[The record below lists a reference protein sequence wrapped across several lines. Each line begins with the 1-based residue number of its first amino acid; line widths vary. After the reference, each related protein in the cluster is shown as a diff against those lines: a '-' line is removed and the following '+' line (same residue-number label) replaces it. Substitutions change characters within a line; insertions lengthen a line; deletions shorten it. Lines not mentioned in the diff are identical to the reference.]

1 MKKSAELVKKNDVA
15 PDSAAPLERP
25 VVPYYPSSRYD
36 SYPEEANSGYNRLH
50 EYWRSVRKHIW
61 LVIMILVLVTS
72 LTAVY
77 MSRQPDVYESLSRV
91 QVDLETANNPAIGAL
106 KGNSIYLNTPLQ
118 DPTYFNTQITILTSS
133 GLLGR
138 VAKTLDLEHNQAFL
152 HPQAAQ
158 SGSLW
163 ESLKGVIGSKKN
175 ETTPKEPEENKLRP
189 GSALSRDDAVEANH
203 YQPYIEMLQ
212 SQISVKQLTD
222 TRIIEIR
229 FRHQDPEVAEKVNN
243 MVAET
248 FVQSNLER
256 KTETSNT
263 AGDFLQKRIADLQSE
278 IRHGEEQLINYAKS
292 HQILSLDASQNTVV
306 DRLAGLNKQLLEA
319 ENDRKTAET
328 GYRAALAP
336 GALEAQA
343 EAANNALVNNSGAT
357 TETKL
362 TELKQRRA
370 QLLLEYTEKYPEV
383 RDINQ
388 QIALLE
394 KQTEQSRAHNQS
406 VVKTNLETRYRQAL
420 QKEQALRQAFEKQR
434 GETLTQNEAA
444 VNYRI
449 IQQEIETNKTLLD
462 GLLQRAKEN
471 DVILAGTPN
480 NIHVV
485 DHASRPKSPVG
496 PKRRQA
502 IALAAM
508 FSLILGI
515 ALSRY
520 LDYLDDSVHTSDD
533 VENFLRLP
541 ALAVIPSLGNST
553 RRRLLSAIPGGQ
565 KSNGNH
571 VGLELLLNASQ
582 RSPLAE
588 AYRQLRTSVLLS
600 SAGGAPRILL
610 VTSSQP
616 GEGKTTTVVNTAMIF
631 AQTGAKV
638 IVIDADMRR
647 PRLHSIFNM
656 DNKTGL
662 SGLLA
667 SEMSEA
673 EMLALVQHHEESGL
687 YVLPSGRIPP
697 NPAELLGSDQ
707 IRRLMTVLEGNFKH
721 IVIDSP
727 PVASFTDGVLLSA
740 VADGVLLVVHGG
752 TASRHIVRRS
762 KQLLA
767 DVGAKIFGVVLNNV
781 TVSRHDYYYN
791 RSYEKYY
798 YSKAEVETDQRSEV
812 RDQRSEIRGQRSEDR
827 RSEIRDQRSEVRDQ
841 KAENSVR
848 P

>member
-1 MKKSAELVKKNDVA
+1 MQEPAELVKKRDA
-15 PDSAAPLERP
+15 SHDAGGHLERP
-25 VVPYYPSSRYD
+25 VQYYPSSRYD
-36 SYPEEANSGYNRLH
+36 AYPGEASSGYNRLY

-61 LVIMILVLVTS
+61 LILGIIVLVVA
-72 LTAVY
+72 LTAIY
-77 MSRQPDVYESLSRV
+77 MSRQPDIYESVSRV

-118 DPTYFNTQITILTSS
+118 DPTYFNTQITILTSA

-152 HPQAAQ
+152 HPQAKQ
-158 SGSLW
+158 SRSVW
-163 ESLKGVIGSKKN
+163 ESVKGLVGARQRRPP
-175 ETTPKEPEENKLRP
+175 PKEELNKLRP
-189 GSALSRDDAVEANH
+189 GSALPTGDVSETNH
-203 YQPYIEMLQ
+203 YEPYVEMLQ
-212 SQISVKQLTD
+212 SQLSVKQLND
-222 TRIIEIR
+222 TRVIEIR
-229 FRHQDPEVAEKVNN
+229 FKHQDPEVAEKINN
-243 MVAET
+243 MIAET
-248 FVQSNLER
+248 FVLSNLER
-256 KTETSNT
+256 KTETSAT
-263 AGDFLQKRIADLQSE
+263 AGDFLQKRIAELQSE

-319 ENDRKTAET
+319 ENERKTAEAA
-328 GYRAALAP
+328 YRATIVP

-343 EAANNALVNNSGAT
+343 EQTNNLVVGNSGAA
-357 TETKL
+357 TETKIA
-362 TELKQRRA
+362 ELKQKRA

-383 RDINQ
+383 KELDQ
-388 QIALLE
+388 QIAMLE
-394 KQTEQSRAHNQS
+394 KQSEQLKTHSQT
-406 VVKTNLETRYRQAL
+406 VVKTNLETRFRQAQ
-420 QKEQALRQAFEKQR
+420 QKEKALQEAFDKQR

-480 NIHVV
+480 NISVL
-485 DHASRPKSPVG
+485 DRAPIPKAPVG
-496 PKRRQA
+496 PPRRQA
-502 IALAAM
+502 ILLALM
-508 FSLILGI
+508 FSLILGV
-515 ALSRY
+515 ALARY
-520 LDYLDDSVHTSDD
+520 LDYLDDSVRTSDD

-541 ALAVIPSLGNST
+541 ALAVIPSLGGFT
-553 RRRLLSAIPGGQ
+553 RRRLLSVLPGGQ
-565 KSNGNH
+565 KKNGSH
-571 VGLELLLNASQ
+571 LGDELLLNSSH

-600 SAGGAPRILL
+600 SAGGAPKTLL

-616 GEGKTTTVVNTAMIF
+616 GEGKTTTVVNTAMIL

-638 IVIDADMRR
+638 VVIDADMRR
-647 PRLHSIFNM
+647 PRLHSIFGL
-656 DNKTGL
+656 DNATGL

-667 SEMSEA
+667 SQMSEA
-673 EMLALVQHHEESGL
+673 EMLETVQFHEQSGL
-687 YVLPSGRIPP
+687 HVLTSGRIPP

-707 IRRLMTVLEGNFKH
+707 IRSLMAVLAGNFTH

-727 PVASFTDGVLLSA
+727 PVASFTDGVLLSS

-781 TVSRHDYYYN
+781 TVSRQDYYYN
-791 RSYEKYY
+791 RTYERYY
-798 YSKAEVETDQRSEV
+798 YASAE
-812 RDQRSEIRGQRSEDR
+812 
-827 RSEIRDQRSEVRDQ
+827 
-841 KAENSVR
+841 ENDEPRTLAS
-848 P
+848 

>member
-1 MKKSAELVKKNDVA
+1 MREQSDLIKKSDASTDAGTSLD
-15 PDSAAPLERP
+15 RP
-25 VVPYYPSSRYD
+25 IPFYPSSRYD
-36 SYPEEANSGYNRLH
+36 AYPGEVSSGYNRLH

-61 LVIMILVLVTS
+61 LILGIVVLVST

-77 MSRQPDVYESLSRV
+77 MARQPDVYESISRV

-106 KGNSIYLNTPLQ
+106 KGNSIYLSTPLQ
-118 DPTYFNTQITILTSS
+118 DPTYFNTQITILTSA

-152 HPQAAQ
+152 HPQSRQ
-158 SGSLW
+158 NRSLW
-163 ESLKGVIGSKKN
+163 ESLKGIAGAGKPRPEV
-175 ETTPKEPEENKLRP
+175 KEPEVNRLRP
-189 GSALSRDDAVEANH
+189 SSAISEDDVTEANR
-203 YQPYIEMLQ
+203 YEPYVDMLQ
-212 SQISVKQLTD
+212 SAIVVKQLND

-229 FRHQDPEVAEKVNN
+229 FKHQDPEVAEKINN

-248 FVQSNLER
+248 FVLSNLER

-263 AGDFLQKRIADLQSE
+263 AGDFLQKRIAELQSE

-319 ENDRKTAET
+319 ENERKAAEANYKAT
-328 GYRAALAP
+328 LAP

-343 EAANNALVNNSGAT
+343 EVVNSVGMTSAASAA
-357 TETKL
+357 ETKL
-362 TELKQRRA
+362 TELKVRRA

-383 RDINQ
+383 KDLDQ
-388 QIALLE
+388 QIATLE
-394 KQTEQSRAHNQS
+394 KQSEQLRSHTQS
-406 VVKTNLETRYRQAL
+406 VVKTNLETRYRQAQ
-420 QKEQALRQAFEKQR
+420 QKEQALRQAFDQQR

-485 DHASRPKSPVG
+485 DHASRPKAPVG

-508 FSLILGI
+508 FSLVLGI
-515 ALSRY
+515 ALARY
-520 LDYLDDSVHTSDD
+520 LDYLDDSVRTSDD

-541 ALAVIPSLGNST
+541 ALAVIPSLGSVT
-553 RRRLLSAIPGGQ
+553 RRRLLSAFSGGQ
-565 KSNGNH
+565 KKNGHN
-571 VGLELLLNASQ
+571 GDELLLNSSH

-616 GEGKTTTVVNTAMIF
+616 GEGKTTTVVNTAMIL

-638 IVIDADMRR
+638 VVIDADMRR
-647 PRLHSIFNM
+647 PRLHTIFNM
-656 DNKTGL
+656 DNKNGL

-667 SEMSEA
+667 SQMSEA
-673 EMLALVQHHEESGL
+673 EMLSLVQHHKESGL

-707 IRRLMTVLEGNFKH
+707 IRRLMAVLEGNFKH
-721 IVIDSP
+721 VVIDSP
-727 PVASFTDGVLLSA
+727 PVASFTDGVLLSS

-752 TASRHIVRRS
+752 NASRHIVRRS

-781 TVSRHDYYYN
+781 AVSRQDYYYN
-791 RSYEKYY
+791 RTYEKYY
-798 YSKAEVETDQRSEV
+798 YSSADVEDEEMSSRQIAS
-812 RDQRSEIRGQRSEDR
+812 
-827 RSEIRDQRSEVRDQ
+827 
-841 KAENSVR
+841 
-848 P
+848 